1 MKIKVC
7 GLRDPENIQS
17 VAALEPDYLGF
28 IFYNKSPRYVGEISI
43 ETLDIRSA
51 TIQKTAVFVNEKI
64 ENINAVIDTYNF
76 DFIQLHGDE
85 SPAFCKSL
93 RDKAIVIKAFGV
105 NSDFDFKQLNR
116 YRNKVDLFLF
126 DTKTDFHGGSGF
138 TFDWKVLDK
147 YDMKIP
153 FFLSGGLSADNI
165 ELVKEI
171 DHEQFYGVDLNSKF
185 EVSPGLKDIQQLEK
199 AFNIIKQNIH
209 E

>member
-28 IFYNKSPRYVGEISI
+28 IFYNKSLRYVGEISI
-43 ETLDIRSA
+43 ETLDIKSA

-64 ENINAVIDTYNF
+64 ENINAVIDKYNF

-126 DTKTDFHGGSGF
+126 DTKTDVHGGSGL